1 MHKERRTVGHGKWHV
16 ARTVSMRLAWRIG
29 LAGAAACVLAGTPA
43 KEDAA
48 ALDVSWSHMDDAQL
62 VSLFETRYSPAEGLN
77 TSLATLRSLLDEAH
91 VDVELPAA
99 PSAVSA
105 AARSLA
111 RVGDALGL
119 RRAADGLRRQVQVWT
134 LRHQQVYA
142 HSEHGKAVYTGPLRK
157 AIAIVA
163 HWIMRP
169 APEPQRP
176 PYTYYDATDQW
187 PDWDFDAARAAVAAA
202 AHKVQPV
209 TNGWEQAMW
218 GPFVEGLA
226 QGTVPAMQAVQD
238 AYDAAPKERALLFYF
253 RKGVQSL
260 LKNAEMPSTKEDE
273 TSATQRR
280 ALAIRLLEWVAFSG
294 DSEELEMRTTDV
306 QRDALWILGEHS
318 LWGTHGASPN
328 ISRAICSF
336 EQLAASGNATAHA
349 RLGFLYSSPLMEGV
363 YNTSTHLDRALL
375 HYTMAAKQGE
385 RHAELALAS
394 RYRFGLGVKQ
404 NCTKALYH
412 YERQANK
419 SYELS
424 TAVIGGR
431 VPSYSKWSIYVLE
444 GIVRRTRAIPTSL
457 YYNLLERDAY
467 NLLERDTN
475 IFRVFTFDKDLPLS
489 ALNTLKRYPTL
500 LREEPV
506 RHHLLEMAN
515 AGQIHDAGLLYSI
528 ARALYHGSF
537 VSQSETIGAFPRN
550 LTKSAQFAE
559 QITRR
564 LWPRAGT
571 EKKQSLNHDEQVIVI
586 KAAEQLGMQY
596 LRGEGV
602 AQNPRA
608 AHELFTRIKE
618 MEKEDAV
625 SFHTTRASHGLALIS
640 IYGAGGYPPDKE
652 LALKHLK
659 EYDTPGERAF
669 SFAPRL
675 DLEIANLYL
684 KEGDFDSARNRMAHK
699 LESIS
704 ILDMKTYGY
713 PRVERPYIQGVVRKD
728 SFMNDKGNLCD
739 DVVEA
744 FQEAAERGDW
754 EDPIYHRGT
763 AAYARNDIPRALL
776 AFAIAADTGM
786 WEGQVNSA
794 YLLDQST

>member
-328 ISRAICSF
+328 ISRAIRSF
-336 EQLAASGNATAHA
+336 KQLAASGNATAHA
-349 RLGFLYSSPLMEGV
+349 RLGFLYSSPLMEVV
-363 YNTSTHLDRALL
+363 YNTTVHLDRALL
-375 HYTMAAKQGE
+375 HHTVAAKQAE
-385 RHAELALAS
+385 RHAELALAH
-394 RYRFGLGVKQ
+394 RFRFGLGVKQ
-404 NCTKALYH
+404 DCAKALYQ
-412 YERQANK
+412 YERQANN
-419 SYELS
+419 SYALS
-424 TAVIGGR
+424 TAVVGGR
-431 VPSYSKWSIYVLE
+431 IPTYSK
-444 GIVRRTRAIPTSL
+444 
-457 YYNLLERDAY
+457 
-467 NLLERDTN
+467 
-475 IFRVFTFDKDLPLS
+475 
-489 ALNTLKRYPTL
+489 
-500 LREEPV
+500 
-506 RHHLLEMAN
+506 
-515 AGQIHDAGLLYSI
+515 
-528 ARALYHGSF
+528 
-537 VSQSETIGAFPRN
+537 
-550 LTKSAQFAE
+550 
-559 QITRR
+559 
-564 LWPRAGT
+564 
-571 EKKQSLNHDEQVIVI
+571 
-586 KAAEQLGMQY
+586 
-596 LRGEGV
+596 
-602 AQNPRA
+602 
-608 AHELFTRIKE
+608 
-618 MEKEDAV
+618 
-625 SFHTTRASHGLALIS
+625 
-640 IYGAGGYPPDKE
+640 
-652 LALKHLK
+652 
-659 EYDTPGERAF
+659 
-669 SFAPRL
+669 
-675 DLEIANLYL
+675 
-684 KEGDFDSARNRMAHK
+684 
-699 LESIS
+699 
-704 ILDMKTYGY
+704 
-713 PRVERPYIQGVVRKD
+713 
-728 SFMNDKGNLCD
+728 
-739 DVVEA
+739 
-744 FQEAAERGDW
+744 
-754 EDPIYHRGT
+754 
-763 AAYARNDIPRALL
+763 
-776 AFAIAADTGM
+776 
-786 WEGQVNSA
+786 
-794 YLLDQST
+794 